1 MIVIKKLAKRLL
13 WVLRSI
19 HSMIKVGV
27 NGFVP
32 GSFWIPRMWGPMNFS
47 LESELLHNNKDLE
60 TEKKWQ
66 EWVFQKNSFLF
77 RICKKGPKWSAIR
90 LQLEC
95 KTSWSSISSEV
106 YINFFNFLPRDI
118 HPGKVASEAMF
129 FGWVWASMPSHAQIC
144 PDLPWV
150 PSGCVRGVLGKR

>member
-1 MIVIKKLAKRLL
+1 MVLYLVLFEYPGCEVL
-13 WVLRSI
+13 WI
-19 HSMIKVGV
+19 FPCVGV
-27 NGFVP
+27 HLFIYICNWLY
-32 GSFWIPRMWGPMNFS
+32 S
-47 LESELLHNNKDLE
+47 ESELLHNNKDLE

-66 EWVFQKNSFLF
+66 EWVFQKKSFLF

-90 LQLEC
+90 VQLEC

-106 YINFFNFLPRDI
+106 YINVFNFLPRDI